1 MVQNITILGSTG
13 SIGTQTLQ
21 VIDHFQDRFKVMGLS
36 TRGNIDLLETQI
48 RKYKPLAVAVL
59 EEEKA
64 FQLGNRIKDLKT
76 SVLSGE
82 DGLHLL
88 STWPDVE
95 LVVIALVGFSGLRPT
110 LAALKDNKKVALA
123 NKEAL
128 VVGGELIMAEARA
141 RNITILPIDSEHSA
155 IFQCLQSGH
164 SDEVSR
170 IILTASGGPFLG
182 WEKERLADV
191 TPAQALKHPNWKMG
205 DKITIDSATLMNK
218 GFEVIEARW
227 LFNLDFKQIEVVI
240 HPESIVHSMVEYKD
254 GSTIAQMG
262 LPDMLLPIQYALS
275 YPKRWEN
282 TFPRF
287 QWDKSHVLNFIPPNR
302 NNFPC
307 LYYAYNAGEI
317 GGTMPAVLNA
327 ANEVAVEHFLN
338 SSILFPQISALLE
351 EIMGRHNVK
360 LNPTL
365 QDISAADNWAR
376 EETRIVMQKFKG
388 EC

>member
-21 VIDHFQDRFKVMGLS
+21 VIDNFPDKFKIMGLS
-36 TRGNIDLLETQI
+36 TKGNIELLEAQI

-59 EEEKA
+59 EKEKA
-64 FQLGNRIKDLKT
+64 LQLENRIRDQKT
-76 SVLSGE
+76 SVFSGE
-82 DGLHLL
+82 DGLNVL

-110 LAALKDNKKVALA
+110 MAALKDNKKVALA
-123 NKEAL
+123 NKESL
-128 VVGGELIMAEARA
+128 VVGGELIMAEARSK
-141 RNITILPIDSEHSA
+141 NITILPIDSEHSA
-155 IFQCLQSGH
+155 IFQCLQAGH
-164 SDEVSR
+164 RDELNK

-182 WEKERLADV
+182 WGKERLEDV

-205 DKITIDSATLMNK
+205 SKITIDSATLMNK
-218 GFEVIEARW
+218 GFEVIEAHW
-227 LFNLDFKQIEVVI
+227 LFNLDYKKIEVVI
-240 HPESIVHSMVEYKD
+240 HPESIVHSMVEFKD

-275 YPKRWEN
+275 YPNRWKN
-282 TFPRF
+282 NFPRF
-287 QWDKSHVLNFIPPNR
+287 QWGKNHVLNFIPPDR

-317 GGTMPAVLNA
+317 GGTMPAVLNG
-327 ANEVAVEHFLN
+327 ANEIAVEQFLQG
-338 SSILFPQISALLE
+338 SISFLDISALLE
-351 EIMGRHNVK
+351 EIMNRHHVK

-365 QDISAADNWAR
+365 QEIADADNWAR
-376 EETRIVMQKFKG
+376 EETRIVIQKLKG

>member
-21 VIDHFQDRFKVMGLS
+21 VIDHFQDKFKIMGLS
-36 TRGNIDLLETQI
+36 TRGNIDLLEKQI
-48 RKYKPLAVAVL
+48 RKYNPLAVAVL
-59 EEEKA
+59 EKEKA
-64 FQLGNRIKDLKT
+64 LQLENRIKDLKT
-76 SVLSGE
+76 SVFSGE
-82 DGLHLL
+82 DGLHVL
-88 STWPDVE
+88 STWHDVE

-110 LAALKDNKKVALA
+110 LAALKENKKVALA

-128 VVGGELIMAEARA
+128 VVGGELIMAEARSK
-141 RNITILPIDSEHSA
+141 NITILPIDSEHSA

-164 SDEVSR
+164 TDEVNK

-182 WEKERLADV
+182 WEKERLAAV
-191 TPAQALKHPNWKMG
+191 TPAQALKHPNWEMG
-205 DKITIDSATLMNK
+205 AKITIDSATLMNK
-218 GFEVIEARW
+218 GFEVIEAHW

-240 HPESIVHSMVEYKD
+240 HPESIVHSMVEFKD

-282 TFPRF
+282 KFPRL
-287 QWDKSHVLNFIPPNR
+287 QWKKSHVLNFIPPDR

-327 ANEVAVEHFLN
+327 ANEVAVEQFLKG
-338 SSILFPQISALLE
+338 SISFLHISALLD
-351 EIMGRHNVK
+351 EIMKKHNVK
-360 LNPTL
+360 LNPSL
-365 QDISAADNWAR
+365 QDVAAADNWAR
-376 EETRIVMQKFKG
+376 EETRIAMQKIKG